1 VVTAS
6 QESESGSG
14 PTVLRMLLGAHL
26 RRLRE
31 ARGVSRED
39 AGWEIRASE
48 SKISRMELGRVGFKE
63 RDVADLLSLYG
74 VDDEDERARL
84 LTLARGTNAPG
95 WWHRYGDVLPNWFQS
110 YLGLEATATLIRTY
124 EVQFVPGLLQTRDYA
139 RSVVLLGHSR
149 AHPEEIERRVG
160 LRIAR
165 QQLLTRPDPPQ
176 LWAVVDEAALRRSV
190 AGPAVMRAQIEALI
204 EATKL
209 PNVRLQVVPFRVGG
223 HAAAGGAFTILR
235 FPDEDLPDVVYVE
248 QLTSALYLDK
258 RDDVDHYAAAMER
271 LCLESDPPDHTVEML
286 GSVLDDLDAHDT

>member
-1 VVTAS
+1 MAQ
-6 QESESGSG
+6 QEGGAGG

-31 ARGVSRED
+31 AQGVSRED

-63 RDVADLLSLYG
+63 RDVADLLTLYG
-74 VDDEDERARL
+74 VDDEEERERL
-84 LTLARGTNAPG
+84 LALARGANTPG
-95 WWHRYGDVLPNWFQS
+95 WWHRFGDVLPNWFQS
-110 YLGLEATATLIRTY
+110 YLGLEATATLIRSY

-139 RSVVLLGHSR
+139 RGVVLLGHDATR
-149 AHPEEIERRVG
+149 GDEIERRVN
-160 LRIAR
+160 LRMTR
-165 QQLLTRPDPPQ
+165 QQLLTRPDPP
-176 LWAVVDEAALRRSV
+176 LFWAVVDEAALRRPIG
-190 AGPAVMRAQIEALI
+190 GPKVMRAQIEALI

-209 PNVRLQVVPFRVGG
+209 PNVRLQVVGFEVGG

-235 FPDEDLPDVVYVE
+235 FPEPDLPDVVYVE

-271 LCLESDPPDHTVEML
+271 VCVEADPPDRTIKILHGM
-286 GSVLDDLDAHDT
+286 LDDLHARGR